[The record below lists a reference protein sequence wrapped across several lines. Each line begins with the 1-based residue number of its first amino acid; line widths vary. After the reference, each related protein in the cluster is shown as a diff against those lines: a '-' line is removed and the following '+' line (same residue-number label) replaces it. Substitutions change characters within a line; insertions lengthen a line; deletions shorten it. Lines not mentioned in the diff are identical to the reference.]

1 MARHNDGV
9 HAGSVGRPH
18 AGAEVVRA
26 SQPSSAARPRP

>member
-18 AGAEVVRA
+18 AGAEVVRVLYSIE
-26 SQPSSAARPRP
+26 SQQQH